1 MTPHEGPSDTL
12 PEHPARLESATLPDP
27 ARTRRCTA
35 VSTGHSDHGISLL
48 IPAPATIMGTY
59 TDWGNLKVV
68 SCVAWLN
75 GTDPAAQRC
84 NREWAH
90 WGRPFPG

>member
-12 PEHPARLESATLPDP
+12 PEHPARLESASAPVRDP
-27 ARTRRCTA
+27 LLSCAA
-35 VSTGHSDHGISLL
+35 VPKGHFSPPVSLL
-48 IPAPATIMGTY
+48 IPAPAAIMGMY

-75 GTDPAAQRC
+75 WTDPAAQRC

-90 WGRPFPG
+90 WGRPLSG